1 MSGFP
6 PDNTTD
12 PFDHASVRYL
22 RQLLEVA
29 HPADEPYVLNDTESR
44 LIRLV
49 TIQTTVMAS
58 LFSFCCMLG
67 WYMPHQAFPS
77 FFAVVEFT
85 VLNAVVSLPMVSV
98 LYAILLAYVL
108 IQLVAGVNSWAV
120 RKIMDTC
127 MFPRAYDAQYEQHL
141 RTLEATTRLR
151 GMTGFFRFGLKPYLN
166 IPRWGMTLY
175 ITVNMGWA
183 ALCLLATYG
192 LVRLSIPFAVQEQ
205 VLFVAGAAIPAFW
218 LSRASRQIIHE
229 TKVRVM
235 APLTIREFVDE
246 LYMQWAQHTD
256 FRRLI
261 VEVLAYSET
270 LTRQYSYANLLL
282 TETILH
288 RFKLENTVTN
298 HSLLQEMAL
307 LPKEVRC
314 GLERLV
320 IFGFVIDGDLS
331 GTDRNKLGQLADN
344 NFLTHSA
351 SQISDILHQYTDGH
365 GLWV

>member
-58 LFSFCCMLG
+58 LFSLLCMLG

-77 FFAVVEFT
+77 FFGGVELT
-85 VLNAVVSLPMVSV
+85 VLNTTVSLPMVSG
-98 LYAILLAYVL
+98 LYAILLTYVT

-141 RTLEATTRLR
+141 RTLEATTRSQ
-151 GMTGFFRFGLKPYLN
+151 GAASFFRFGLKPYLN
-166 IPRWGMTLY
+166 IPRWGMHLY
-175 ITVNMGWA
+175 ITVNTVWA
-183 ALCLLATYG
+183 FLCLVVTYG
-192 LVRLSIPFAVQEQ
+192 LVRLAVP
-205 VLFVAGAAIPAFW
+205 PALQQQTVFMLGIVILAYW

-246 LYMQWAQHTD
+246 LYTQWAQHTD
-256 FRRLI
+256 FRRLV
-261 VEVLAYSET
+261 VEVLAFSET
-270 LTRQYSYANLLL
+270 LTQQHSYANLLL
-282 TETILH
+282 TETVLD
-288 RFKLENTVTN
+288 RFRLENTVTN

-307 LPKEVRC
+307 LPKDVCC

-320 IFGFVIDGDLS
+320 IFGFVIDGELS
-331 GTDRNKLGQLADN
+331 GGDRKKLRRLADQG
-344 NFLTHSA
+344 FLTHSTP
-351 SQISDILHQYTDGH
+351 QINDILGGYTHGH